1 MRKGLLASLAKP
13 LWRLLEARQV
23 DARAVFL
30 RHGLDPA
37 QVQQPRTRYPFE
49 NVCQAWMEAQQIT
62 NNKNIGLEARKH
74 LNPLDLNALGVTF
87 LSSTNLIEAFQRLDI
102 YESLLN
108 SELDFTIVKG
118 SDRLD
123 VLAEVNFDLG
133 DTAQLIE
140 DFRMASLLSLARL
153 GLGDTVDPVEVAFAC
168 PEPQS
173 TGEHFAVFRCP
184 LTFSQ
189 PVSRISFSLPDAR
202 KPFSAANRE
211 LAISNDRFLD
221 QMLKDLEES
230 DLVSTV
236 KRAIIE
242 DLPSGTPNAED
253 IARRIFLSSRTLQ
266 RRLAEERVS
275 FRDLVAEVRQDLAVK
290 YISDE
295 MMPLAEISYMLGF
308 SDTSSF
314 SRAFK
319 RWTGEPP
326 AIYRDKFIV

>member
-30 RHGLDPA
+30 KHGLDPA
-37 QVQQPRTRYPFE
+37 QVQQPRTRYPFDS
-49 NVCQAWMEAQQIT
+49 VCQAWMEAQRIT
-62 NNKNIGLEARKH
+62 NDRNIGLEARKY

-108 SELDFTIVKG
+108 SLLDFTIVEG

-123 VLAEVNFDLG
+123 ILAEVAFDLG
-133 DTAQLIE
+133 DSAQLIE
-140 DFRMASLLSLARL
+140 DTRMASLVSMARL
-153 GLGDTVDPVEVAFAC
+153 GLSDTLNPVEVAYAA
-168 PEPQS
+168 PQPRS
-173 TGEHFAVFRCP
+173 TAEHFSVFRCP

-189 PVSRISFSLPDAR
+189 PVSRISFSLADAR

-211 LAISNDRFLD
+211 LALSNDRFLD
-221 QMLKDLEES
+221 EMMKDLNES

-253 IARRIFLSSRTLQ
+253 IASRIFLSGRTLQ
-266 RRLAEERVS
+266 RRLAAEKVS

-308 SDTSSF
+308 SDASSF

-326 AIYRDKFIV
+326 AIYREKLAA